1 MEYKQLYCEKFSHKV
16 ITDKFDV
23 ETKNYIIDMYRHMG
37 KIDYLR
43 VDGKILN
50 NKFYL
55 IELTPDPYCGRESS
69 FSKAIMSNG
78 YTYEESIGLLIQN
91 CSKYYQTQYSN
102 EIIHTL

>member
-1 MEYKQLYCEKFSHKV
+1 MALFIGAGVSKDAGLDSWDDLINGLQL
-16 ITDKFDV
+16 
-23 ETKNYIIDMYRHMG
+23 
-37 KIDYLR
+37 
-43 VDGKILN
+43 KILN